1 MIIVKNNTKN
11 DMKNSRLITN
21 KYLIIG
27 PLPPGWGGATVSF
40 KLFYDY
46 LKKNSEQDIL
56 HYDLPIRFNR
66 DRNPPGRVNY
76 LKTLMSVFSA
86 LFHIPFVSRVIVFG
100 SRNFCFSYGLLLLLV
115 SKIFRKPFYIRFFGG
130 HPAQSCVLR
139 MPLIGSIASRFLTLA
154 DKIIVQTYVG
164 AEEFP
169 QYMRTRISVIVGYRS
184 AINPWPVIRDPQDS
198 TVRFA
203 YTGAI
208 SRDKGVGYL
217 LDAFMEVRK
226 WSGTGKDIELH
237 LYGAGDK
244 ALIGR
249 CDSLEKV
256 FYHGRVDNCSLR
268 RDLSKYDVFLFPTI
282 YENEGHPGS
291 VIEALMAGL
300 PVIAS
305 NLSGVDEVVRH
316 NENGLLV
323 EPEDTEQLAEVM
335 QELIKNSK
343 LRKQLAYQ
351 AFESSKEFDAAYV
364 LPKLAEAVGVKVSDG
379 SF

>member
-1 MIIVKNNTKN
+1 MNDRMKFCNLLNSKII
-11 DMKNSRLITN
+11 L
-21 KYLIIG
+21 IG
-27 PLPPGWGGATVSF
+27 PLPPGWGGARVSF
-40 KLFYDY
+40 KLFHDY
-46 LKKNSEQDIL
+46 LKKNSEHDIL

-66 DRNPPGRVNY
+66 DRNPPGRVNH
-76 LKTLMSVFSA
+76 LKTIVSVFSA
-86 LFHIPFVSRVIVFG
+86 LFQIPFVSRVIVFG
-100 SRNFCFSYGLLLLLV
+100 SRNFCFSYGLLLLMV

-130 HPAQSCVLR
+130 HPAQSSVLR
-139 MPLIGSIASRFLTLA
+139 MPLVGSIASRLLSLA

-169 QYMRTRISVIVGYRS
+169 QYMKTRISVIVGYRQ
-184 AINPWPVIRDPQDS
+184 AINPEPVINDPQDS
-198 TVRFA
+198 TVRFVF
-203 YTGAI
+203 TGAI

-217 LDAFMEVRK
+217 LYAFIEVRK
-226 WSGTGKDIELH
+226 RSGAGKEIELH
-237 LYGAGDK
+237 LYGDGDK
-244 ALIGR
+244 ALISR

-256 FYHGRVDNCSLR
+256 IYHGRVDNSSLR
-268 RDLSKYDVFLFPTI
+268 RDLSKYDVFLFPTL

-291 VIEALMAGL
+291 VIEALMARM

-316 NENGLLV
+316 NENGLLF
-323 EPEDTEQLAEVM
+323 EPGDTEQLAEVM
-335 QELIKNSK
+335 QELIKNGK

-364 LPKLAEAVGVKVSDG
+364 LPKLAEALGIKVSDG